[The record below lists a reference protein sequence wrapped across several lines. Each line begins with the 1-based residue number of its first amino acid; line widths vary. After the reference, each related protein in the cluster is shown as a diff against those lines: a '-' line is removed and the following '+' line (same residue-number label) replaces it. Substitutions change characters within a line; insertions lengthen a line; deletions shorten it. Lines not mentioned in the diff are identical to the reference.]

1 MLTLVIRYK
10 SRHRHI
16 DLVKLDTLC
25 PNLKELTVSDSIM
38 VYKPGNSMVVDIKS
52 FSNLKYLTVK
62 DVMMEGDQACWKRL
76 VRITTEDQQYSNPYL
91 LQIKRCSGLVRLT
104 LQSIRMTDADMTDL
118 LSANSFS
125 QLEELNIS
133 SAGVIN
139 LTEDSVYKLI
149 EKCPRYEH
157 ILST

>member
-1 MLTLVIRYK
+1 M
-10 SRHRHI
+10 
-16 DLVKLDTLC
+16 
-25 PNLKELTVSDSIM
+25 
-38 VYKPGNSMVVDIKS
+38 
-52 FSNLKYLTVK
+52 
-62 DVMMEGDQACWKRL
+62 
-76 VRITTEDQQYSNPYL
+76 
-91 LQIKRCSGLVRLT
+91 RLT

-133 SAGVIN
+133 SAGTIN

-149 EKCPRYEH
+149 EKCPRYVN

>member
-1 MLTLVIRYK
+1 M
-10 SRHRHI
+10 
-16 DLVKLDTLC
+16 
-25 PNLKELTVSDSIM
+25 
-38 VYKPGNSMVVDIKS
+38 
-52 FSNLKYLTVK
+52 
-62 DVMMEGDQACWKRL
+62 
-76 VRITTEDQQYSNPYL
+76 
-91 LQIKRCSGLVRLT
+91 RLT

-149 EKCPRYEH
+149 EKCPRYVL
-157 ILST
+157 ILCT